1 VDKFVQPKG
10 RLQKEEE
17 KKMKR
22 QLLSTIFGGK
32 VLVLVLAA
40 ILLIGIY
47 GESFAAEESPKTIKL
62 GCSIPL
68 TGSFGAGGKKVKQGY
83 ELGIKQIND
92 AGGVYIEQF
101 KKKMSLEII
110 LLDSESDPVKSASRM
125 DKLYSVDKVDVFL
138 GGFAGALVIPQL
150 ATAEKYKTPILVT
163 TVTSEGPFRKGY
175 KYIFTPFMDD
185 LDQVVAF
192 LDVFESIPKGQ
203 RPKNFV
209 HFATQDEQGVIQA
222 AYFKELAPKRNIE
235 IAGIEMFS
243 LAATD
248 FSSLI
253 INAKKAGADAL
264 FSIPA
269 PPQGVRLVKQ
279 IKELDWSP
287 KLIFVCRASDDNAWP
302 RNLGKDGDY
311 ICDSGGWSY
320 RLKLPGVERFT
331 NDYKAAYGDVPE
343 VPAGTAYAII
353 QILADSLQRAG
364 TLEKDKVRDAIAAT
378 NMMTIM
384 GPMKFKPTGQG
395 DGKYLRVATQWQ
407 SGKRELIWPKDQATA
422 SLAYP
427 MPLWKER

>member
-1 VDKFVQPKG
+1 
-10 RLQKEEE
+10 
-17 KKMKR
+17 MKR
-22 QLLSTIFGGK
+22 QQLWVLVRST
-32 VLVLVLAA
+32 VLVLGLTI
-40 ILLIGIY
+40 ILLMGIY
-47 GESFAAEESPKTIKL
+47 GESLGAEEGPKTIKL

-68 TGSFGAGGKKVKQGY
+68 TGVFGAGGKKVKQGY

-92 AGGVYIEQF
+92 AGGVYIEGF
-101 KKKMSLEII
+101 KRKIPLEI
-110 LLDSESDPVKSASRM
+110 LFLDSESDPVKSASRM

-138 GGFAGALVIPQL
+138 GGFSGALVIPQL

-185 LDQVVAF
+185 LDQVIAF
-192 LDVFESIPKGQ
+192 LDVFDSIPKAQ

-222 AYFKELAPKRNIE
+222 AYFKEYAGKRNIE

-243 LAATD
+243 LAAMD

-253 INAKKAGADAL
+253 INAKRAGAEAL

-279 IKELDWSP
+279 MKELDWYP
-287 KLIFVCRASDDNAWP
+287 KLAFICRASDDNSWP
-302 RNLGKDGDY
+302 KNLGKDGDY

-320 RLKLPGVERFT
+320 RLKLPGVEKFT
-331 NDYKAAYGDVPE
+331 NDYKSAYGDVPE
-343 VPAGTAYAII
+343 VPAGTAYACI
-353 QILADSLQRAG
+353 QILADALQRAG
-364 TLEKDKVRDAIAAT
+364 TLDKDKVKDAIAGT

-395 DGKYLRVATQWQ
+395 EGKYLRVATQWQ
-407 SGKRELIWPKDQATA
+407 NGKRELIWPKDQATA

-427 MPLWKER
+427 MPPWKER